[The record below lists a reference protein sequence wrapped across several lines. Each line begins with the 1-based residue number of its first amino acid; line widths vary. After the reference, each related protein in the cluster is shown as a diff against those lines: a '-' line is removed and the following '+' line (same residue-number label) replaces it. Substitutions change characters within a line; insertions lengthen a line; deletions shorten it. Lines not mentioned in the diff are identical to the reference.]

1 MAFSFR
7 VSFDLKQL
15 ALGASLSL
23 FAGVLCA
30 DVVNLKADSPEQY
43 TVKKGDTLW
52 DISGKYLSDPSKWPT
67 LWSYNK
73 QIADPHWI
81 YPGDVLVLDKT
92 TGKLRIKTKNGN
104 LDNPNGQRPDMGGFV
119 PTLPDSIISAFLR
132 QPVMLT
138 ENEYKSAPAVI
149 AGQESRVLFSQ
160 GDTVYTNRLPVN
172 GVWQIIKGFK
182 PIKDVDTGEILA
194 YEAMYVGSA
203 EVERGVKNTSVLTIQ
218 DTLQEVSVGDRLVKY
233 NSMETTNFTP
243 HPVSADMK
251 GKIVAI
257 HGATGQLVASSFDN
271 LVINRGRKD
280 GVEAGH
286 VYGVYKAAR
295 TVKTSDAAILM
306 EEQDHRSVTI
316 PPEQIGTM
324 MVYRVYD
331 KVAYGISFNMTR
343 QVVIGD
349 EVAKAVQ

>member
-15 ALGASLSL
+15 ALGASLGL
-23 FAGVLCA
+23 FAGGLFA
-30 DVVNLKADSPEQY
+30 DTINLKADSPEQY

-52 DISGKYLSDPSKWPT
+52 DISGKYLSDPSKWPA

-73 QIADPHWI
+73 QIANPHWI

-92 TGKLRIKTKNGN
+92 TGQLRIRTKNGD
-104 LDNPNGQRPDMGGFV
+104 LKNPTAQRPDMGENLS
-119 PTLPDSIISAFLR
+119 TLPGYMINSFLR

-138 ENEYKSAPAVI
+138 EEEYKSAPAVI

-172 GVWQIIKGFK
+172 GVWQIVKGFR
-182 PIKDVDTGEILA
+182 PIKDVDTGEVLA

-203 EVERGVKNTSVLTIQ
+203 EVERGVKDTSVLTIQ

-233 NSMETTNFTP
+233 NSMESSNFIP
-243 HPVSADMK
+243 RPVTADMK

-257 HGATGQLVASSFDN
+257 HGATGQMVASSFDN
-271 LVINRGRKD
+271 LVINRGRKE
-280 GVEAGH
+280 GVEVGH

-295 TVKTSDAAILM
+295 TLKMSDAALLM
-306 EEQDHRSVTI
+306 EEKDNRSVTI
-316 PPEQIGTM
+316 PPEQVGTM

-331 KVAYGISFNMTR
+331 KVAYGISFNMKR
-343 QVVIGD
+343 QVEVGD
-349 EVAKAVQ
+349 EVAKAMQ